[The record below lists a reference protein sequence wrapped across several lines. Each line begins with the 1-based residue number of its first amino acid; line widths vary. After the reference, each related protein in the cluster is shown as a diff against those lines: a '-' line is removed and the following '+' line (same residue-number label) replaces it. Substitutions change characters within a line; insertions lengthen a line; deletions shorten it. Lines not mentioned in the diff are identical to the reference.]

1 MQKRGSGKCPGKE
14 KRSCRAE
21 GCLPEK
27 GKNSLHSEWD
37 PGRKC
42 FEIEYFSPEKAYLI
56 IICLLLMDSKLLPF
70 LFFATNCD

>member
-21 GCLPEK
+21 SCLPEK
-27 GKNSLHSEWD
+27 AKKSLHLEWD

-42 FEIEYFSPEKAYLI
+42 FEIGYFSPEKAYLI
-56 IICLLLMDSKLLPF
+56 IILLLLMDSKLLPF
-70 LFFATNCD
+70 LFFAANCD